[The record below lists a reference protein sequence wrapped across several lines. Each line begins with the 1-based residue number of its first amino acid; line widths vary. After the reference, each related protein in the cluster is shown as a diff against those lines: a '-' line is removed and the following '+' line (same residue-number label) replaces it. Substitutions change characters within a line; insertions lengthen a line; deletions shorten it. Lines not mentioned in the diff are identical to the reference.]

1 MKMDERKQQI
11 LLAIIK
17 DYVSTAEPVG
27 SRTISRKYDLGVSP
41 ATIRNEMADLE
52 EMGFI
57 EQPHTSAGRIPSN
70 LGYRYYVDCL
80 MPHEDLTEEEEV
92 TIRSGYENKVREV
105 GEVLNR
111 TGRMLAGMTNY
122 TALVQTPQY
131 GKCAYK
137 HIQLVLLAP
146 TQAILIVVMDTGS
159 VNHQMMTIPESMT
172 QQDLDQISGVLNAK
186 LQGQTM
192 DSIRLSL
199 IRDIYFELSKHSN
212 ILDLA
217 LELMQERIT
226 TVKEDKIYLD
236 GVFNILNQ
244 PEFHN
249 VDRVKILLSLLEQ
262 EEMLRNL
269 LDNPKKDVPGAITI
283 KIGHENTQQEI
294 QNCSMITATY
304 QVGDRIL
311 GTIGVLGPTRMEYAR
326 VVTVVDCMS
335 RNLSKTLER
344 ILKGQF

>member
-27 SRTISRKYDLGVSP
+27 SRTISRKYKLGVSP

-52 EMGFI
+52 EMGYI
-57 EQPHTSAGRIPSN
+57 EQPHTSAGRIPSHT
-70 LGYRYYVDCL
+70 GYRYYVDCL
-80 MPHEDLTEEEEV
+80 MEREQLSEEEEV
-92 TIRSGYENKVREV
+92 TIRHGYQNKVREV

-111 TGRMLAGMTNY
+111 TGRMLAHMTNY

-131 GKCAYK
+131 DKGAYK
-137 HIQLVLLAP
+137 HIQLVLMAP
-146 TQAILIVVMDTGS
+146 TQAILIVVMDTGG
-159 VNHQMMTIPESMT
+159 VHHQMMSIPESMT
-172 QQDLDQISGVLNAK
+172 QQDLDQISSVLNAK
-186 LQGQTM
+186 LQGRNM

-199 IRDIYFELSKHSN
+199 IKDIYFELSKHRN

-226 TVKEDKIYLD
+226 TVQEDKIYLE

-262 EEMLRNL
+262 EEMLKNL
-269 LDNPKKDVPGAITI
+269 LVSPKDTRGGITI
-283 KIGHENTQQEI
+283 KIGHENTQQEMK
-294 QNCSMITATY
+294 NCSMITATY
-304 QVGDRIL
+304 QVGDQIL
-311 GTIGVLGPTRMEYAR
+311 GAIGVLGPTRMDYAR

-344 ILKGQF
+344 ILKGQN

>member
-1 MKMDERKQQI
+1 MRMDERKQQI

-17 DYVSTAEPVG
+17 DYISTAEPVG
-27 SRTISRKYDLGVSP
+27 SRTISRKYKLGVSP

-80 MPHEDLTEEEEV
+80 MQLEQLTEQEEG

-111 TGRMLAGMTNY
+111 TGRMLAQLTHY
-122 TALVQTPQY
+122 TALVQTPQL
-131 GKCAYK
+131 GKSSYK
-137 HIQLVLLAP
+137 HIQLVLMGPA
-146 TQAILIVVMDTGS
+146 QAILIVVMDTGA
-159 VNHQMMTIPESMT
+159 VHHQMMVVPENIT

-186 LQGQTM
+186 LQGRTM
-192 DSIRLSL
+192 DSIRLTL
-199 IRDIYFELSKHSN
+199 IKEIYFELARHRN

-217 LELMQERIT
+217 IELMQDRIPS
-226 TVKEDKIYLD
+226 VKEDKIYLE

-249 VDRVKILLSLLEQ
+249 VEKVKVLLSLLEQ
-262 EEMLRNL
+262 EGTLRDIL
-269 LDNPKKDVPGAITI
+269 EKPKDSQGITI
-283 KIGHENTQQEI
+283 KIGSENARQEI

-304 QVGDRIL
+304 QVGDKIL
-311 GTIGVLGPTRMEYAR
+311 GTIGVLGPTRMDYAR
-326 VVTVVDCMS
+326 VVTVIDSMS
-335 RNLSKTLER
+335 RNLSRTLER
-344 ILKGQF
+344 LLKGQG